1 MKKLLFSIFISLA
14 FFMSCTSNEETQDP
28 QDTDAANYE
37 VVSYQ
42 LADDGMSVLVQ
53 FASGKTSVINFNES
67 VNGNDGTGIQNITFD
82 PVTGQLTITL
92 TDGTQMVF
100 DIAEEVSAVKLM
112 NHSMTPHLLKR
123 HSGFEHLEIFSLL
136 SSEDALE
143 ESPDFLY
150 GSMADGAGL
159 LKNDDGTFTLINNIE
174 AHYSVARIS
183 FDETFKPIKGEI
195 ILDATATANTAQCSG
210 TLVTPEEHGFG
221 PIYLSGGE
229 WGGSSTNVFATDP
242 FRAASEKSV
251 GRTLDAMGQWTV
263 ENAVPLGK
271 NAYPEKTVVL
281 IGDDSH
287 GDAGGALA
295 MYVSETV
302 GDLDGGK
309 LYALKLGDGSM
320 IDNELAASDAPV
332 AVSFVELE
340 ERTYDALNTECIA
353 KGVMA
358 FNRVEDIDYRKGD
371 ASANREVYFTATG
384 RSQYNDTRTK
394 YGRIYK
400 LVLDENDP
408 LSGTL
413 EVILDGDNL
422 EGKAHR
428 LHSPDNILATENF
441 LYIQEDPNGYDDVA
455 SKQHDAYLHQY
466 NLKTGVLKVVL
477 ESDHRGSTGLD
488 NGYASMDD
496 RWGRWELTGMIDVS
510 EQLGMD
516 GTFLLIQQAHS
527 WKSDDFLDKS
537 NPANT
542 INEGSILT
550 VVKGLER

>member
-1 MKKLLFSIFISLA
+1 MA
-14 FFMSCTSNEETQDP
+14 T
-28 QDTDAANYE
+28 
-37 VVSYQ
+37 V
-42 LADDGMSVLVQ
+42 
-53 FASGKTSVINFNES
+53 
-67 VNGNDGTGIQNITFD
+67 TFD
-82 PVTGQLTITL
+82 EATGQLTVTL
-92 TDGTQMVF
+92 TNSTVMTF
-100 DIAEEVSAVKLM
+100 DISSPVSAVKLM
-112 NHSMTPHLLKR
+112 NHSVTPHLLKR
-123 HSGFEHLEIFSLL
+123 HSGFEHLEIYSLL
-136 SSEDALE
+136 SSEDGLE

-159 LKNDDGTFTLINNIE
+159 LRNDDGTFTLINNIE
-174 AHYSVARIS
+174 AHYSVARVT
-183 FDETFKPIKGEI
+183 FDQTFKPVKGEI

-242 FRAASEKSV
+242 FRDASEKST

-263 ENAVPLGK
+263 ENAVPLSK
-271 NAYPEKTVVL
+271 NAYPNKTIVL

-309 LYALKLGDGSM
+309 LYALKLGNGTM
-320 IDNELAASDAPV
+320 TDNELADSDEPV

-371 ASANREVYFTATG
+371 ASANREIYFTATG

-413 EVILDGDNL
+413 EVLLNGDNL

-428 LHSPDNILATENF
+428 LHSPDNILATDNF

-488 NGYASMDD
+488 NGYSSIDD
-496 RWGRWELTGMIDVS
+496 RWGKWELTGMIDVS
-510 EQLGMD
+510 KQLGME
-516 GTFLLIQQAHS
+516 GTFLLIQQGHS

-537 NPANT
+537 NPNNS
-542 INEGSILT
+542 IKEGSILT
-550 VVKGLER
+550 VIKGLER